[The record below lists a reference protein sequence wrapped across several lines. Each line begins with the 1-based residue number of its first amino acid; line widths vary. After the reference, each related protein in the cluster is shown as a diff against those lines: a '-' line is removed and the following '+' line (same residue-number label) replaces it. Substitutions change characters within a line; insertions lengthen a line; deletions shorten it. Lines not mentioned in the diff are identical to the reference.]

1 MSKSKAKELSTEEK
15 LKNLF
20 DLQHIHNQID
30 EINTL
35 RGELP
40 MEVKDL
46 EDELEGLSKRIAN
59 LDEEVAELHGNITD
73 NNLAKEEAQALIERY
88 TQQQNQVKN
97 NREYDALTKE
107 VELQNLNIQLS
118 EKKNKDANSAIESK
132 MVYLDESKGL
142 LENRSKDLEL
152 KREELDKIM
161 AETAIKEEKLIK
173 KATRKENAIED
184 RLLNAYNRIRKTY
197 RNGLAV
203 VSIEREAC
211 GGCFA
216 KIPPQRQLEIRQRK
230 RFILCE
236 HCGRVIVDFED

>member
-1 MSKSKAKELSTEEK
+1 MGRKAKELTTEEK
-15 LKNLF
+15 LKNLY
-20 DLQHIHNQID
+20 DLQQVHNKID
-30 EINTL
+30 EINIL

-46 EDELEGLSKRIAN
+46 EDEIAGLTKRIEN
-59 LDEEVAELHGNITD
+59 LGNEMSDIESTISG
-73 NNLAKEEAQALIERY
+73 NNNAKEDAQALIEKY
-88 TQQQNQVKN
+88 TRQQNEVKN

-107 VELQNLNIQLS
+107 IELQNLNIQLFD
-118 EKKNKDANSAIESK
+118 KKNKDAVGAIESK
-132 MVYLDESKGL
+132 KAYLSESETL
-142 LENRSKDLEL
+142 LETRKKDLEL
-152 KREELDKIM
+152 KKEELDKIM
-161 AETAIKEEKLIK
+161 ADTAIEEEKLLK
-173 KATRKENAIED
+173 KVERKEKVIQE

-230 RFILCE
+230 RIILCE
-236 HCGRVIVDFED
+236 HCGRVVVDFDK